1 MSPTLSC
8 SVSFSLVAGMFDGW
22 FTWLLRTQT
31 CPWCDLSVVGVVVLL
46 TKIPIGT
53 NPVPLIGLGP
63 VSNTSRQLLV
73 KSSYWTYGKQLHH
86 EITLYSPCV
95 LQNECRLTG
104 SGWLKSLLDYF
115 NRTSKVLLSHKLTV
129 NLPIRTAL
137 ALVSNKA
144 VFQVNVAPCDSN
156 IRMNYLT
163 QIYGY
168 VMYSLACWTGTH
180 TKKNGCNMSFVFSYT
195 YLSHCALCV
204 QTSLYGNI
212 TSHGPLIQDV
222 VSNSP
227 TQCHSRMRQLK
238 RCVWAEH
245 NSKPGGLHE

>member
-1 MSPTLSC
+1 MFILFIRHLGVAYHSYAKELCLVFHSWSFSLEPFCTCCWFHGCLDLCFWIHLHVCRQHRVYAGLLHRQDLAVRFWAQHLCVPPLPLSCSECVSPTLSC

-73 KSSYWTYGKQLHH
+73 KSSYWTYGKQWHH
-86 EITLYSPCV
+86 EITLHSPCV

-104 SGWLKSLLDYF
+104 SGWLKSMLDYF

-137 ALVSNKA
+137 ALVSNTA

-156 IRMNYLT
+156 IRMN
-163 QIYGY
+163 
-168 VMYSLACWTGTH
+168 
-180 TKKNGCNMSFVFSYT
+180 
-195 YLSHCALCV
+195 
-204 QTSLYGNI
+204 
-212 TSHGPLIQDV
+212 
-222 VSNSP
+222 
-227 TQCHSRMRQLK
+227 
-238 RCVWAEH
+238 
-245 NSKPGGLHE
+245 